1 MLGFVYHDIER
12 QLIVS
17 TNSIRLLNTPCA
29 SPRTAF
35 STALDKAGRIV
46 NGIEGL
52 LEFMIASICEF
63 GGSDRFCGMR

>member
-1 MLGFVYHDIER
+1 
-12 QLIVS
+12 
-17 TNSIRLLNTPCA
+17 
-29 SPRTAF
+29 
-35 STALDKAGRIV
+35 V